1 MFWYSLLFVTLFSL
15 NANADTQC
23 PTVSNPGDRRSENKS
38 QFRLMQYNVE
48 WLFTDYYSNAACPG
62 TGCPWKNIS
71 EAETH
76 MNYVTNVIA
85 TLNPDFVNL
94 CEVEGCDELNEL
106 SNNLNKNTVSY
117 KPYLIKGTDSATGQN
132 VGIITKIDPTVNLYR
147 DESRVSYP
155 IPGSKCGYSGASGT
169 EGISKH
175 YITEMKLG
183 NYNVALIGL
192 HLLAYPTDV
201 TRCVERES
209 QSIVAQN
216 IIKSYLDKNYEVIVM
231 GDLNDYDGSVPDLN
245 DSQPTS
251 QVLEILKVNGQ
262 LKPVSTLIEK
272 NERYTDWWDRD
283 FSCDSSNYEFN
294 MIDHILVTPNLYNHI
309 ISAFIYHGYEEFC
322 GKYNSDH
329 FPVLIDF
336 EF

>member
-1 MFWYSLLFVTLFSL
+1 
-15 NANADTQC
+15 
-23 PTVSNPGDRRSENKS
+23 
-38 QFRLMQYNVE
+38 MQYNVE

-106 SNNLNKNTVSY
+106 SNNLNKNTVAY

-132 VGIITKIDPTVNLYR
+132 VGIITKLDPTVNLYR

-155 IPGSKCGYSGASGT
+155 IPGSKCGMSSLKGLQPSASGYTGASGT

-201 TRCVERES
+201 TRCSEREA
-209 QSIVAQN
+209 QAMVAQN
-216 IIKSYLDKNYEVIVM
+216 IIQGYLDKNYEVIVM

-245 DSQPTS
+245 DSKPTS
-251 QVLEILKVNGQ
+251 QVLEILKVNY

-272 NERYTDWWDRD
+272 SERYTDWWDKD
-283 FSCDSSNYEFN
+283 GSSNSSSDEFT

-309 ISAFIYHGYEEFC
+309 VGSFIYHGYQEFS
-322 GKYNSDH
+322 GTYNSDH
-329 FPVLIDF
+329 YPIIVDF